1 VWGPPEQN
9 PFFTTIGIT
18 LVQRGHVP
26 PPEPPPA
33 PGIFSLA
40 SPERLEGLLRDA
52 GFANVRTEDVR
63 GQFVVGDVDGYLS
76 LISDTAG
83 PIGLALRA
91 LGASDRAAV
100 AADVEDAL
108 RRFVTPDGYEVPCV
122 ALCAV
127 AS

>member
-1 VWGPPEQN
+1 MS
-9 PFFTTIGIT
+9 

-40 SPERLEGLLRDA
+40 SPERLEGLLRAA
-52 GFANVRTEDVR
+52 GFANVHTEDVPGR
-63 GQFVVGDVDGYLS
+63 FVVPDVDAYLS
-76 LISDTAG
+76 LIADTAG
-83 PIGLALRA
+83 PIGLALRG
-91 LGASDRAAV
+91 LGESDRAAV
-100 AADVEDAL
+100 AADVADAL
-108 RRFVTPDGYEVPCV
+108 RRFVAPDGYEVPCV